1 MQRITSFFSNLRL
14 RNKFI
19 IAYGVLLIIPLI
31 VTGVLFYKWLAT
43 VAKEQTIEITYQ
55 SIKQAELHIT
65 YLKEQVENMGDMI
78 FWNPEFREL
87 LKEKDT
93 IRYEQVE
100 EYQTIINTL
109 KRIEESPKIYK
120 ARIYVLDNKIY
131 ANNKQNI
138 FPLKYL
144 QGDPYF
150 LMMTNEQNK
159 KGWTD
164 CYEITSNDRRKEKI
178 ISYMLVLNDFD
189 NFGQVIGCL
198 CIDILE
204 KEIQTILSEIK
215 IGDNGFVL
223 MINSNGN
230 IISTTYPLLKE
241 SNDADIDIDIENMLS
256 LYLENRSEELKSYD
270 YFRWNDKSYFVIN
283 MPIENSNWEI
293 LYIMPTSE
301 IMQNVEAQI
310 KVTMVIIAGCIILAA
325 AIAVVVSNKITK
337 GIKGLINRMEEVR
350 GTGIET
356 VDNNIIEYTKDEI
369 GQLQYHFDRMMEKI
383 RDLVKENYE
392 VQLKRREAELRAL
405 QAQINPHFLY
415 NVLDSINWMAIRA
428 GAMNISEMVT
438 DLGHFYRI
446 GLRGGK
452 EVITI
457 REELEHVKTYLK
469 IQKVRFDDTIK
480 VDFDVAEEILNYP
493 IVKFTLQPI
502 VENAIVHG
510 ILTKSL
516 QEGIIKITGE
526 KREKQVLIK
535 VIDDGTGID
544 FKKINSILS
553 GSSTYFSRGFG
564 IRNVNERIKLY
575 FGEQYGVKFYR
586 EEGKWTVVEIS
597 LPAERSSNL

>member
-204 KEIQTILSEIK
+204 KEK
-215 IGDNGFVL
+215 
-223 MINSNGN
+223 
-230 IISTTYPLLKE
+230 
-241 SNDADIDIDIENMLS
+241 
-256 LYLENRSEELKSYD
+256 
-270 YFRWNDKSYFVIN
+270 
-283 MPIENSNWEI
+283 
-293 LYIMPTSE
+293 
-301 IMQNVEAQI
+301 
-310 KVTMVIIAGCIILAA
+310 
-325 AIAVVVSNKITK
+325 
-337 GIKGLINRMEEVR
+337 
-350 GTGIET
+350 
-356 VDNNIIEYTKDEI
+356 
-369 GQLQYHFDRMMEKI
+369 
-383 RDLVKENYE
+383 
-392 VQLKRREAELRAL
+392 
-405 QAQINPHFLY
+405 
-415 NVLDSINWMAIRA
+415 
-428 GAMNISEMVT
+428 
-438 DLGHFYRI
+438 
-446 GLRGGK
+446 
-452 EVITI
+452 
-457 REELEHVKTYLK
+457 
-469 IQKVRFDDTIK
+469 
-480 VDFDVAEEILNYP
+480 
-493 IVKFTLQPI
+493 
-502 VENAIVHG
+502 
-510 ILTKSL
+510 
-516 QEGIIKITGE
+516 
-526 KREKQVLIK
+526 
-535 VIDDGTGID
+535 
-544 FKKINSILS
+544 
-553 GSSTYFSRGFG
+553 
-564 IRNVNERIKLY
+564 
-575 FGEQYGVKFYR
+575 
-586 EEGKWTVVEIS
+586 
-597 LPAERSSNL
+597 